1 MALLE
6 SIAFILYIRFAILL
20 INIPRHDPF
29 SYRLLQ
35 SMTMLLMGGVAL
47 DTVLWLGGVSDG
59 FRSGLYTLNR
69 FVLAGMAFVVV
80 PRIFRL
86 RKPVI
91 SYFITGTLFFVTG
104 CVLALC
110 VNFIPSLFTRQP
122 NHPLTYPV
130 CYMQIGVVFEVL
142 CFTLGLSRLN
152 QQTEAEKQQVQAQL
166 IEQLRENER
175 KQDKR
180 QRIRTPTD
188 GPLPAE
194 YRRDLFLLFKEA
206 LHNLIRHSGATEA
219 FIRLSVEA
227 VDSNKTRLI
236 VTVQDNG
243 RGFDPGEVGPGGNG
257 LRSMH
262 QRAVSL
268 GGTLR
273 IETPG
278 EGGTRLI
285 FRGPVEGI
293 TFRSPAGVGVVVE
306 IVS

>member
-1 MALLE
+1 MVVLLE

-35 SMTMLLMGGVAL
+35 SMTTLLMGGVAL
-47 DTVLWLGGVSDG
+47 DTILWLGGVSDG

-152 QQTEAEKQQVQAQL
+152 QQTEAEKQQV
-166 IEQLRENER
+166 
-175 KQDKR
+175 
-180 QRIRTPTD
+180 
-188 GPLPAE
+188 
-194 YRRDLFLLFKEA
+194 
-206 LHNLIRHSGATEA
+206 
-219 FIRLSVEA
+219 
-227 VDSNKTRLI
+227 
-236 VTVQDNG
+236 
-243 RGFDPGEVGPGGNG
+243 
-257 LRSMH
+257 
-262 QRAVSL
+262 
-268 GGTLR
+268 
-273 IETPG
+273 
-278 EGGTRLI
+278 
-285 FRGPVEGI
+285 
-293 TFRSPAGVGVVVE
+293 
-306 IVS
+306 

>member
-20 INIPRHDPF
+20 INIPRYDSF

-35 SMTMLLMGGVAL
+35 SMTMLL
-47 DTVLWLGGVSDG
+47 
-59 FRSGLYTLNR
+59 
-69 FVLAGMAFVVV
+69 
-80 PRIFRL
+80 
-86 RKPVI
+86 
-91 SYFITGTLFFVTG
+91 
-104 CVLALC
+104 
-110 VNFIPSLFTRQP
+110 
-122 NHPLTYPV
+122 
-130 CYMQIGVVFEVL
+130 
-142 CFTLGLSRLN
+142 
-152 QQTEAEKQQVQAQL
+152 
-166 IEQLRENER
+166 
-175 KQDKR
+175 KQDKL

-219 FIRLSVEA
+219 FIRLSVEV

-243 RGFDPGEVGPGGNG
+243 RGFDAGAVGPGGNG

-262 QRAVSL
+262 RRAVSL

-293 TFRSPAGVGVVVE
+293 TFRSSAGVGVVAE